1 MESQK
6 IYLNGSGESGGNSG
20 LYAMLASAL
29 QSRGLDTGAV
39 LSMLGGRN
47 NNNGG
52 FLNGGNDL
60 FAILL
65 LFILFGAFGKN
76 GFGGNGNGTA
86 TTAANTEREM
96 IMDAIQRNGTDIS
109 SIASALNCST
119 AQVQSGINALATQL
133 ATMAGQ
139 NSTSAQQIIN
149 SIQSGNSTL
158 ASQIASSCCENRL
171 ATCQQTN
178 TLQQAINSVA
188 TGQERGFSSVAYETQ
203 AQTCDIRNAISEGI
217 SKVLAGQQA
226 AETREL
232 QRDIAERDRRISEQ
246 AVVINNAQQSALFG
260 QMIGQAIAPVSTALN
275 TLQKE
280 VAGVESKLPQT
291 FSVPYQPFTAVPN
304 CVAAQYGLAAGYGG
318 YGLTGYWG

>member
-6 IYLNGSGESGGNSG
+6 IYLTGSGDSSGSNAG

-47 NNNGG
+47 GNGG
-52 FLNGGNDL
+52 FLNGGDNL

-65 LFILFGAFGKN
+65 LFIIFAAFGKN
-76 GFGGNGNGTA
+76 GFGGNGNAGA
-86 TTAANTEREM
+86 NTAASNTEREM

-133 ATMAGQ
+133 ATMSGQ
-139 NSTSAQQIIN
+139 QGVSAQQIIN
-149 SIQSGNSTL
+149 SIQSGNSAL

-188 TGQERGFSSVAYETQ
+188 TGQERGFSTVAYETKS
-203 AQTCDIRNAISEGI
+203 QTCELRDTINDGI

-226 AETREL
+226 AEMREL
-232 QRDIAERDRRISEQ
+232 QRDVAERDRKISEQ
-246 AVVINNAQQSALFG
+246 AVVINNGQQSALFG
-260 QMIGQAIAPVSTALN
+260 QMIGQAVAPITSALG

-280 VAGVESKLPQT
+280 VTGIESKLPQT
-291 FSVPYQPFTAVPN
+291 FSVPYQPFAAVPN
-304 CVAAQYGLAAGYGG
+304 CVAAQLGLSSL
-318 YGLTGYWG
+318 GLTGYWG